1 MISFIQEGAMQEVV
15 AVVEDAKV
23 LGSCRSLHV
32 MLAQITRIQL
42 DAHFVEKRLVKN
54 VASNLLYSFVCRMA
68 QGAETPVF
76 HWVGDCG
83 PVDDQIGMRARDFLA
98 LDCFLGAEL
107 TGSQELQFCV
117 GNFKQFQE
125 GSAEGSTSK
134 RKVSSLSFLKK
145 IRLD

>member
-76 HWVGDCG
+76 H
-83 PVDDQIGMRARDFLA
+83 
-98 LDCFLGAEL
+98 
-107 TGSQELQFCV
+107 
-117 GNFKQFQE
+117 
-125 GSAEGSTSK
+125 
-134 RKVSSLSFLKK
+134 
-145 IRLD
+145 